1 MKSLHRKDLVASDFR
16 ILALFCYALQKLE
29 DETGASLYW
38 LLGEIPLLLPVWYL
52 SGNGWQFS
60 AYKSYTCQAIWIET
74 RHFRRIG
81 KYLQLPEPLLIKTL
95 YRFSILAVV
104 PDQKNWDKP
113 KFRQPTWRNT
123 PDGWRQDADGEL
135 GFLLEARRALGDF
148 RKKEQVN
155 DNS

>member
-1 MKSLHRKDLVASDFR
+1 MTLLHRKDLGESDFR
-16 ILALFCYALQKLE
+16 MLALFCYALQKLE

-95 YRFSILAVV
+95 YRFSMLSVV
-104 PDQKNWDKP
+104 PDQKNLDKP
-113 KFRQPTWRNT
+113 KFRQTTWRSS
-123 PDGWRQDADGEL
+123 PDGWKQDAEGEL